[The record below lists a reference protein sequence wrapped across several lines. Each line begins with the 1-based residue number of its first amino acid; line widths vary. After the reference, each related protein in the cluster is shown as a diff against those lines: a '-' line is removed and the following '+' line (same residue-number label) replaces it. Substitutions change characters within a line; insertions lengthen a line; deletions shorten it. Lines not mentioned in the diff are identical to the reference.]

1 LVIPVTI
8 IWVVIQIIRVESK
21 PTLGPA
27 KRLTN
32 IKTKSVQMILIIP
45 IEKNTASLISIKEK
59 IFVIAIKMCMMGYNT
74 YFSLISKGGTKPVV
88 EIRLAMFI

>member
-27 KRLTN
+27 KRLTK
-32 IKTKSVQMILIIP
+32 IKTNSVQIILIIP
-45 IEKNTASLISIKEK
+45 IEKNTASLMSRKEK
-59 IFVIAIKMCMMGYNT
+59 IFVIAIKICIIGYKT